1 MKPATERAL
10 WVGKQMKMENT
21 LRGAFEIELD
31 GQTFP
36 CLLNLNAF
44 RILTQKFG
52 TKLAALEQKVNDDP
66 LEIMPQ
72 IAYCGCLNAAIRR
85 NEKLEV
91 DFDWFA
97 AVLLDGPEAI
107 EMLSERM
114 TEVFAP
120 EEEAEEGN

>member
-1 MKPATERAL
+1 MN
-10 WVGKQMKMENT
+10 MDNT
-21 LRGAFEIELD
+21 LRGAFELELD
-31 GQTFP
+31 GEKIS

-52 TKLAALEQKVNDDP
+52 VKLNSLEREMSEDP

-72 IAYCGCLNAAIRR
+72 IAWCGCLNSALRKQ
-85 NEKLEV
+85 EKFEV

-97 AVLLDGPEAI
+97 AVLLDGPDAI
-107 EMLSERM
+107 EQLTERI

-120 EEEAEEGN
+120 EEKGAEGN

>member
-1 MKPATERAL
+1 
-10 WVGKQMKMENT
+10 MENT
-21 LRGAFEIELD
+21 MRGAFELELD
-31 GQTFP
+31 GKKLP
-36 CLLNLNAF
+36 CQLNLNAF

-52 TKLAALEQKVNDDP
+52 TKLGELEKRVAEDP

-72 IAYCGCLNAAIRR
+72 IAWCGCLNAAIRKQ
-85 NEKLEV
+85 EPFDV

-97 AVLLDGPEAI
+97 AVLLEGPESI

-120 EEEAEEGN
+120 PSEEEGGN